1 MHNSGKA
8 ELGTEG
14 PITVMLVEDETALLS
29 LFELAFRNHGFSVI
43 SARSGEEALQALNQY
58 SGPLDVLV
66 SDVHM
71 PGIRGHQLGLK
82 LSETRPG
89 LKVILMSG
97 YADQDL
103 ELQHGW
109 VFLPKPVLPRTIIGK
124 IREITSPES
133 PDSFGRTY

>member
-1 MHNSGKA
+1 MHNNHERGLVASGP
-8 ELGTEG
+8 L
-14 PITVMLVEDETALLS
+14 TVLLVEDETALLS
-29 LFELAFRNHGFSVI
+29 LFELAFRNQGFSVL
-43 SARSGEEALQALNQY
+43 SARSGEEALQRLNEY

-82 LSETRPG
+82 LVETRPD

-103 ELQHGW
+103 ELQQGW

-124 IREITSPES
+124 IREITGPEPQS
-133 PDSFGRTY
+133 HSL